1 MSGHSKWS
9 TIKHKKGA
17 EDKRRGKLFTK
28 LSRAIIVA
36 AKEGGPDP
44 EANATLAA
52 AIAKAR
58 SYSMPKDNIERAV
71 QRAGGG
77 GEGSDAYEPVSY
89 EGYGPDGVA
98 IIVDAL
104 TDNRNRTAAD
114 VRSIF
119 SKHNSSL
126 GTPGSVAWQFER
138 KGVILVPAG
147 GVDEDELVLAAAD
160 AGAEDVEPD
169 GDTWQVTTDAADLAT
184 VRDALEAAG
193 IPIVSAEL
201 TLVPKNTVALGE
213 DGARK
218 LLRLIDALEENDDV
232 QDVYANFDIP
242 DAVLEAV
249 AG

>member
-17 EDKRRGKLFTK
+17 ADKQRGKLFTK

-44 EANATLAA
+44 AANATLATA
-52 AIAKAR
+52 VAKAR
-58 SYSMPKDNIERAV
+58 AYSMPKDNIERAIA
-71 QRAGGG
+71 RATGGT
-77 GEGSDAYEPVSY
+77 EGSDAYEAITY
-89 EGYGPDGVA
+89 EGYGVEGVA
-98 IIVDAL
+98 IIVEAL

-119 SKHNSSL
+119 AKHNSAL

-138 KGVILVPAG
+138 KGVILVPAE
-147 GVDEDELVLAAAD
+147 GVSEDDIVLAAVE
-160 AGAEDVEPD
+160 AGAEDVSLE
-169 GDTWQVTTDAADLAT
+169 GDTWEVITGAT
-184 VRDALEAAG
+184 ELGSVRDALEAG
-193 IPIVSAEL
+193 EVEISSAEL
-201 TLVPKNTVALGE
+201 TLVPANTVALDE
-213 DGARK
+213 DAARK
-218 LLRLIDALEENDDV
+218 LLRLIDALEDQDDV
-232 QDVYANFDIP
+232 QDVYANFDIS

>member
-17 EDKRRGKLFTK
+17 SDKKRGQLFTK

-36 AKEGGPDP
+36 AKEGGADP
-44 EANATLAA
+44 SANAALAA

-71 QRAGGG
+71 QRGAGG
-77 GEGSDAYEPVSY
+77 GEGSDSYDAITY

-98 IIVDAL
+98 IIVEAL

-114 VRSIF
+114 VRAIF
-119 SKHNSSL
+119 SKHNASL

-138 KGVILVPAG
+138 KGVVLVAADV
-147 GVDEDELVLAAAD
+147 VDEDELVLQAAD
-160 AGAEDVEPD
+160 AGAEDVERD
-169 GDTWQVTTDAADLAT
+169 GEVWQVTTDAADLAT

-193 IPIVSAEL
+193 LAITSAEL
-201 TLVPKNTVALGE
+201 TLVPKNTVALDE

-218 LLRLIDALEENDDV
+218 LLRLIDAREEQDDV
-232 QDVYANFDIP
+232 QDVHANFDIP

>member
-17 EDKRRGKLFTK
+17 SDKKRGQLFTK

-36 AKEGGPDP
+36 AKEGGADP
-44 EANATLAA
+44 SANAALAA

-71 QRAGGG
+71 QRGAGG
-77 GEGSDAYEPVSY
+77 GEGSDAYDAITY

-98 IIVDAL
+98 IIVEAL

-114 VRSIF
+114 VRAIF
-119 SKHNSSL
+119 SKHNASL

-138 KGVILVPAG
+138 KGVVLVAAD
-147 GVDEDELVLAAAD
+147 GVDEEELMLQAAD
-160 AGAEDVEPD
+160 AGAEDIERD
-169 GDTWQVTTDAADLAT
+169 GEVWQVTTDAADLAT

-193 IPIVSAEL
+193 LPITSAEL
-201 TLVPKNTVALGE
+201 TLVPKNTVALDE

-218 LLRLIDALEENDDV
+218 LLRLIDALEEQDDV
-232 QDVYANFDIP
+232 QDVHANFDIP